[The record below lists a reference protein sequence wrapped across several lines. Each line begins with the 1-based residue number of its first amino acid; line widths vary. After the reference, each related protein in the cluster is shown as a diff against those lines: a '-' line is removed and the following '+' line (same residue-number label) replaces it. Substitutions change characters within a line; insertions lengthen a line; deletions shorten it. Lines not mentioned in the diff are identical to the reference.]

1 MKFVAKPLQSNI
13 TTWNHGD
20 TSICNCSG
28 FVISIMFAFTDQLYR
43 LCGIF
48 AEPVSSWN
56 GLVSSWNP
64 QKLLLWNQV
73 NVQWMLSR
81 SSVLLTAILNTDSIP
96 YLPFICCIVFQSLSI
111 WISWSYETFW
121 FPNNSTLSLQVK
133 VIFIVIVSIVLFKNS
148 ISMNWSERGNL
159 IHFCDFYIS
168 FFWSFVW
175 LLYLLFWSITVY
187 IGHPRS
193 SCVPLNNWSVP
204 GDPSMS
210 HQHGENESRQDWMTG
225 VIKTLKVMSQFWHQ
239 ECVCLQ
245 GIFCLEICI
254 MSIRLCS
261 TFYVFVKRQEHWGIS
276 PSKWVGTPIVI
287 FAPIFFRIW
296 WLILYLST
304 IKL

>member
-1 MKFVAKPLQSNI
+1 MNVKQVFCIVDSNPE
-13 TTWNHGD
+13 H
-20 TSICNCSG
+20 
-28 FVISIMFAFTDQLYR
+28 R
-43 LCGIF
+43 L
-48 AEPVSSWN
+48 N
-56 GLVSSWNP
+56 
-64 QKLLLWNQV
+64 
-73 NVQWMLSR
+73 
-81 SSVLLTAILNTDSIP
+81 P
-96 YLPFICCIVFQSLSI
+96 YLPFICCIVFQSLSF

-133 VIFIVIVSIVLFKNS
+133 VICHVIVSIALLKNS

-287 FAPIFFRIW
+287 FAPILFRIW
-296 WLILYLST
+296 WLIIYLST